1 MTLKI
6 SGINKSFDGKRIL
19 AGVSLEVGD
28 GEIVAL
34 IGASGS
40 GKSTLL
46 RIICGLESAD
56 DGEVMLAGENLDGV
70 PCEKRNIGMIFQSP
84 ILYPHMN
91 VARNLHLGISGK
103 MSREEKDE
111 LVEQILND
119 VDLTGFQLRNV
130 DELSGGEAQRVALAR
145 TLLTKP
151 RALLMDE
158 PFSALDTEL
167 RESLAEKT
175 RKLLSQ
181 LDIPIIHVTHDV
193 DEAQRIADRVVRL
206 CDINIL

>member
-1 MTLKI
+1 MALEI

-56 DGEVMLAGENLDGV
+56 DGEVMLAGENIDGV

-91 VARNLHLGISGK
+91 VARNLHLGISEK

-111 LVEQILND
+111 LVVQILND
-119 VDLTGFQLRNV
+119 VDLAGFQLRNV

-167 RESLAEKT
+167 RESLADKT

>member
-56 DGEVMLAGENLDGV
+56 DGEVMLAGENIDGI

-91 VARNLHLGISGK
+91 VARNLHLGISEK

-111 LVEQILND
+111 LVVQILND
-119 VDLTGFQLRNV
+119 VDLAGFQLRNV

>member
-56 DGEVMLAGENLDGV
+56 DGEVMLAGENIDEI

-91 VARNLHLGISGK
+91 VARNLHLGISEK

-111 LVEQILND
+111 LVVRILND
-119 VDLTGFQLRNV
+119 VDLAGFQLRNV

-175 RKLLSQ
+175 RILLSQ

>member
-1 MTLKI
+1 
-6 SGINKSFDGKRIL
+6 
-19 AGVSLEVGD
+19 
-28 GEIVAL
+28 
-34 IGASGS
+34 
-40 GKSTLL
+40 
-46 RIICGLESAD
+46 
-56 DGEVMLAGENLDGV
+56 MLAGENIDEI

-91 VARNLHLGISGK
+91 VARNLHLGISEK

-111 LVEQILND
+111 LVVQILND
-119 VDLTGFQLRNV
+119 VDLAGFQLRNV

-167 RESLAEKT
+167 RESLADKT

>member
-56 DGEVMLAGENLDGV
+56 DGELMLAGENIDGI

-91 VARNLHLGISGK
+91 VARNLHLGISEK

>member
-56 DGEVMLAGENLDGV
+56 DGEVMLAGEIIDEI

-91 VARNLHLGISGK
+91 VARNLHLGISEK

-111 LVEQILND
+111 LVVQILND

>member
-1 MTLKI
+1 MALEI

-19 AGVSLEVGD
+19 AGVNLEVGD

-56 DGEVMLAGENLDGV
+56 DGEVMLAGENIDGI

-91 VARNLHLGISGK
+91 VARNLHLGIGEK

-111 LVEQILND
+111 LIEQMLND
-119 VDLTGFQLRNV
+119 VDLAGFQLRNV

>member
-1 MTLKI
+1 MALEI

-19 AGVSLEVGD
+19 AGVNLVVGD

-34 IGASGS
+34 TGASGS

-56 DGEVMLAGENLDGV
+56 EGGVMLAGENIDGI

-91 VARNLHLGISGK
+91 VARNLHLGISEK
-103 MSREEKDE
+103 MSREGKDE

>member
-56 DGEVMLAGENLDGV
+56 DGEVMLAGENIDGI

-91 VARNLHLGISGK
+91 VARNLHLGISEK

-119 VDLTGFQLRNV
+119 VDLAGFQLRNV

>member
-1 MTLKI
+1 MALEI
-6 SGINKSFDGKRIL
+6 SSINKSFDGKRIL
-19 AGVSLEVGD
+19 AGVSLVVGD

-34 IGASGS
+34 TGASGS

-56 DGEVMLAGENLDGV
+56 DGEVMLAGENIDEI

-91 VARNLHLGISGK
+91 VARNLHLGISEK

-111 LVEQILND
+111 LVEQILID
-119 VDLTGFQLRNV
+119 VDLAGFQLRSV

-193 DEAQRIADRVVRL
+193 DEAQRIADRVVSL

>member
-56 DGEVMLAGENLDGV
+56 DGEVMLAGENIDGI

-91 VARNLHLGISGK
+91 VARNLHLGISEK

-111 LVEQILND
+111 LVVQILND
-119 VDLTGFQLRNV
+119 VDLAGFQLRNV

-167 RESLAEKT
+167 RESLADKT

>member
-119 VDLTGFQLRNV
+119 VDLAGFQLRNV

>member
-1 MTLKI
+1 MSGLILK
-6 SGINKSFDGKRIL
+6 NVKKSFGKVKVIH
-19 AGVSLEVGD
+19 GIDLEVEE
-28 GEIVAL
+28 GEFIV
-34 IGASGS
+34 IVGPSGC

-46 RIICGLESAD
+46 RMIAGLENVTYGD
-56 DGEVMLAGENLDGV
+56 ILIDNLKVNDKE
-70 PCEKRNIGMIFQSP
+70 PMDRNIAMVFQNYA
-84 ILYPHMN
+84 LYPHMN

-193 DEAQRIADRVVRL
+193 DIRL
-206 CDINIL
+206 GQLLAEF

>member
-56 DGEVMLAGENLDGV
+56 DGELMLAGENIDGI

>member
-56 DGEVMLAGENLDGV
+56 DGEVMLAGENIDGV

-119 VDLTGFQLRNV
+119 VDLAGFQLRNV

>member
-56 DGEVMLAGENLDGV
+56 DGEVMLAGENIDEI

-91 VARNLHLGISGK
+91 VARNLHLGISEK

-111 LVEQILND
+111 LVVQILND
-119 VDLTGFQLRNV
+119 VDLAGFQLRNV

-167 RESLAEKT
+167 RESLADKT

>member
-56 DGEVMLAGENLDGV
+56 DGEVMLAGENIDGI

-91 VARNLHLGISGK
+91 VARNLHLGISEK

-119 VDLTGFQLRNV
+119 VDLAGFQLRNV

-167 RESLAEKT
+167 RESLADKT

>member
-56 DGEVMLAGENLDGV
+56 DGEVMLAGENIDEI

-91 VARNLHLGISGK
+91 VARNLHLGISEK

-111 LVEQILND
+111 LVVQILND
-119 VDLTGFQLRNV
+119 VDLAGFQLRNV

-175 RKLLSQ
+175 RILLSQ

>member
-1 MTLKI
+1 MALEI

-19 AGVSLEVGD
+19 AGVNLVVGD

-34 IGASGS
+34 TGASGS

-56 DGEVMLAGENLDGV
+56 DGEVMLAGENIDGI

-91 VARNLHLGISGK
+91 VARNLHLGISEK

-193 DEAQRIADRVVRL
+193 DEAQRIADRVVKL

>member
-56 DGEVMLAGENLDGV
+56 DGEVMLAGENIDGI

-91 VARNLHLGISGK
+91 VARNLHLGISEK
-103 MSREEKDE
+103 MSREEKNE

-119 VDLTGFQLRNV
+119 VDLAGFQLRNV

>member
-56 DGEVMLAGENLDGV
+56 DGEVMLAGEIIDEI

-91 VARNLHLGISGK
+91 VARNLHLGISEK

-111 LVEQILND
+111 LVVQILND
-119 VDLTGFQLRNV
+119 VDLAGFQLRNV

>member
-56 DGEVMLAGENLDGV
+56 DGEVMLAGENIDEI

-91 VARNLHLGISGK
+91 VARNLHLGISEK

-111 LVEQILND
+111 LVVQILND
-119 VDLTGFQLRNV
+119 VDLAGFQLRNV

-167 RESLAEKT
+167 RKSLAEKT

>member
-56 DGEVMLAGENLDGV
+56 DGEVMLAGENIDEI

-91 VARNLHLGISGK
+91 VARNLHLGISEK
-103 MSREEKDE
+103 MSREEKEE
-111 LVEQILND
+111 LVVQILND
-119 VDLTGFQLRNV
+119 VDLAGFQLRNV

>member
-91 VARNLHLGISGK
+91 VARNLHLGISEK

-119 VDLTGFQLRNV
+119 VDLAGFQLRNV

-181 LDIPIIHVTHDV
+181 LEIPIIHVTHDV

>member
-56 DGEVMLAGENLDGV
+56 DGEVMPAGEIIDEI
-70 PCEKRNIGMIFQSP
+70 PCEKRNIGKIFQSP

-91 VARNLHLGISGK
+91 VARNLHLGISEK

-111 LVEQILND
+111 LVVQILND
-119 VDLTGFQLRNV
+119 VDLAGFELRNV

>member
-56 DGEVMLAGENLDGV
+56 DGEVMLAGENIDGV

-91 VARNLHLGISGK
+91 VARNLHLGISEK

-111 LVEQILND
+111 LVVQILND
-119 VDLTGFQLRNV
+119 VDLAGFQLRNV

-167 RESLAEKT
+167 RESLADKT